1 MKTTLKLL
9 AVLHI
14 MIVYLLWASEWNGM
28 KSKKEDP
35 PRLIAVLSSQG
46 ALQNIYVVGA
56 GQKLEPQTF
65 LLQDRFLKLLC
76 AYYAW
81 DAIPQFFLS
90 FRIYSAPCLG
100 GQKTEFITS
109 NNYLKFCK
117 RFESM

>member
-14 MIVYLLWASEWNGM
+14 MIVHLLWASEWNGM

-56 GQKLEPQTF
+56 GQKLETQTF

-76 AYYAW
+76 AYYY
-81 DAIPQFFLS
+81 PNFFYL
-90 FRIYSAPCLG
+90 LG
-100 GQKTEFITS
+100 FIQHHVLGDKKQSSLLQTII
-109 NNYLKFCK
+109 
-117 RFESM
+117 

>member
-46 ALQNIYVVGA
+46 ALQNIYVVAA
-56 GQKLEPQTF
+56 GQKLETQTF
-65 LLQDRFLKLLC
+65 LLQDSYVRITPGMP
-76 AYYAW
+76 Y
-81 DAIPQFFLS
+81 PNFFLS

-100 GQKTEFITS
+100 GQKQSSLLQTII
-109 NNYLKFCK
+109 
-117 RFESM
+117 

>member
-14 MIVYLLWASEWNGM
+14 MIVYLLWASEWKGM
-28 KSKKEDP
+28 KSKKDDP

-46 ALQNIYVVGA
+46 ALQNIYVVGP
-56 GQKLEPQTF
+56 GQKLETKTF

-81 DAIPQFFLS
+81 DAIPPFFLS
-90 FRIYSAPCLG
+90 FRIYSASCLG

-109 NNYLKFCK
+109 DNYLKF
-117 RFESM
+117 

>member
-1 MKTTLKLL
+1 MKTTLKLI
-9 AVLHI
+9 AVLH
-14 MIVYLLWASEWNGM
+14 MIVYLLWASEWKGM

-56 GQKLEPQTF
+56 GQKLETQTF

-81 DAIPQFFLS
+81 DAS

-100 GQKTEFITS
+100 GQKPKFITS
-109 NNYLKFCK
+109 NNYLKFCE